1 MRGARV
7 GKKNTKM
14 HSTDTG
20 QVGSN
25 GEDNSTHGLRMK
37 DLAELERRIS
47 AALTRIGDG
56 ELGSISSTNNTINVG
71 KDKDDIVITCKAD
84 GYDDKTTRLVSSV
97 STAGV
102 VGGAFLDLGITDM
115 ITGAMYEYQTD
126 INVALDKTKP
136 LASADQAQTSAAK

>member
-1 MRGARV
+1 MNKTIFV
-7 GKKNTKM
+7 
-14 HSTDTG
+14 
-20 QVGSN
+20 
-25 GEDNSTHGLRMK
+25 
-37 DLAELERRIS
+37 IS
-47 AALTRIGDG
+47 AAAILFTGCASITKGTSQTLAFKLDPKETRCNLTRIGDG
-56 ELGSISSTNNTINVG
+56 ELGSISSVNNTINVG

-126 INVALDKTKP
+126 INIALDKTKVI
-136 LASADQAQTSAAK
+136 SATELPTTLNK

>member
-1 MRGARV
+1 
-7 GKKNTKM
+7 
-14 HSTDTG
+14 
-20 QVGSN
+20 
-25 GEDNSTHGLRMK
+25 MK
-37 DLAELERRIS
+37 TTILTMS
-47 AALTRIGDG
+47 AAAILFTGCASITKGTSQTLAFKLDPKETRCSLTRIGDG
-56 ELGSISSTNNTINVG
+56 ELGSISSANNTINVG

-102 VGGAFLDLGITDM
+102 VGGVFLDLGITDM

-136 LASADQAQTSAAK
+136 LAPADQAQSSNAK

>member
-1 MRGARV
+1 MAFKLDPKETRC
-7 GKKNTKM
+7 N
-14 HSTDTG
+14 
-20 QVGSN
+20 
-25 GEDNSTHGLRMK
+25 
-37 DLAELERRIS
+37 
-47 AALTRIGDG
+47 LTRIGDG
-56 ELGSISSTNNTINVG
+56 ELGSITSINNTINVG

-126 INVALDKTKP
+126 INIALDKAKTVSSTEQP
-136 LASADQAQTSAAK
+136 IASK